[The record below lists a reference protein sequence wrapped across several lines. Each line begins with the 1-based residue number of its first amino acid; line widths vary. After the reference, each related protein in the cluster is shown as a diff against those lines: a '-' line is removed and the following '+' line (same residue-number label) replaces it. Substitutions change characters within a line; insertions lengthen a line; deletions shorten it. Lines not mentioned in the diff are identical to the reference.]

1 MDINGR
7 QLVRVDDLIRFI
19 FGLEGC
25 CFIVII
31 DSCCRIVAGIIRII
45 GRVIVHFISHLLFDI
60 LEDLPIHKLREGVKF
75 LLVKEG
81 DKVVT
86 ESSHFTLSM
95 E

>member
-25 CFIVII
+25 CFIVIA
-31 DSCCRIVAGIIRII
+31 DGCCRIVACVIRII
-45 GRVIVHFISHLLFDI
+45 RRVIVHLISHLLFDI
-60 LEDLPIHKLREGVKF
+60 LEDLPIHKLREGVKL

-95 E
+95 K